1 MYQYTPFMGE
11 QKKGKLYLLK
21 GNHLTDSFDSVLWM

>member
-11 QKKGKLYLLK
+11 QMYLLK